1 MMTRQGLKSTMCYQL
16 LSMFNCASNNILER
30 TFTNE
35 SNCASRNSLKNTFTI
50 ESNCANNDNLGR
62 TLAIESSCA
71 NKDKTVLREL

>member
-16 LSMFNCASNNILER
+16 LSMFNCASNNSLEN
-30 TFTNE
+30 TFTTE
-35 SNCASRNSLKNTFTI
+35 SNCASNDTLEKTLTI